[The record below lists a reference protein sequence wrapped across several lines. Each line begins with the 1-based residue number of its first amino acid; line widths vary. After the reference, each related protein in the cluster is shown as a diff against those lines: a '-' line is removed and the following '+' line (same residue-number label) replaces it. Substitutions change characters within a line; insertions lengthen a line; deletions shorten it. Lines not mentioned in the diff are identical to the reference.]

1 MWDYVCVYITNADSK
16 ALQKLE
22 AIATGNSIRCIEFPA
37 FSRPYILSEDFL
49 LLHAAQIASLTA
61 ETDTG
66 MKYLP
71 AVNTSH
77 LHQLSAS
84 ILSLSDNTVVFPK
97 TSYQNLTALK
107 LIDVMSSVS
116 DAFYSS
122 LDHLA
127 TSTGRLRE
135 ITLIFRLRCVEM
147 RVEPITA
154 LIRAN
159 RSTLL
164 ETSIGL
170 GCVFIQAVLGYESIL
185 AETDWKRMDQM
196 LFEKLG
202 VGLKILR
209 NQDGCSL
216 FAIAVSNHV
225 PAKDM
230 KGLYEICWPDG
241 YRSPFAPTADFLFL
255 RNSRVALAPGSYGCK
270 ETLKF
275 LKSIL
280 NRSDAAPQL
289 IFRSLEALLRLNFAG
304 APGESARA
312 REKVVNLLEHIVL
325 AFPEVL
331 QRRKGESTLIAL
343 IFANVSSTPSRVSRS
358 GCFSG
363 TKLPFACREYLSS
376 LVSSRLR

>member
-22 AIATGNSIRCIEFPA
+22 AIATGNSIRCIVFPA

-164 ETSIGL
+164 DWIGL
-170 GCVFIQAVLGYESIL
+170 CIHS
-185 AETDWKRMDQM
+185 
-196 LFEKLG
+196 
-202 VGLKILR
+202 
-209 NQDGCSL
+209 S
-216 FAIAVSNHV
+216 
-225 PAKDM
+225 
-230 KGLYEICWPDG
+230 
-241 YRSPFAPTADFLFL
+241 RSWIRKYFGRDRLEE
-255 RNSRVALAPGSYGCK
+255 NG
-270 ETLKF
+270 
-275 LKSIL
+275 
-280 NRSDAAPQL
+280 SDAVREVGSWPEDFAEP
-289 IFRSLEALLRLNFAG
+289 RRLQ
-304 APGESARA
+304 PICHRCE
-312 REKVVNLLEHIVL
+312 
-325 AFPEVL
+325 
-331 QRRKGESTLIAL
+331 
-343 IFANVSSTPSRVSRS
+343 
-358 GCFSG
+358 
-363 TKLPFACREYLSS
+363 
-376 LVSSRLR
+376 